1 MGGVDNRHH
10 AILTEALWAALAA
23 RGPVKSCFAASCERA
38 PVQYDLYDYQE
49 TAKAVIVRA
58 LASMDRAYQDDPTE
72 LGAVVLAA
80 PTGAGKTVV
89 ATAVIEAAL
98 DGDATTPPIEDA
110 TFLWVTDDLSLNNQ
124 TLHKMVAASSALS
137 VNRLRTIETEFDQEL
152 FDAGR
157 VYFLNIQKLNV
168 TGNLSKSGT
177 NSRTWSLWE
186 TIANTIRERPGG
198 FVVVIDEAH
207 RGMGTA
213 RSTRDTIVSQII
225 GGGTTDRPAVPVVL
239 GISATPKRFREQM
252 DDRNRTVRSHT
263 IPIEDVRGS
272 GLLKDQIILGHTGGV
287 EAAETTLL
295 RHAVQKIRDY
305 EARWIS
311 YSQSTNEPQVNPV
324 LVVQV
329 EDKPTSRML
338 GEYVNTILDEWPG
351 LQANNIVHVFGTHST
366 ADAGEHRIRWCPPE
380 DIQERKDVRV
390 VLCLTAIT
398 TGWDCP
404 RAEVLVSM
412 RVARQQDLITQIMGR
427 MVRTPLARRI
437 ESDVTLN
444 AVHCILPKFDAKA
457 VDAIAGAFELGD
469 DGIAAGTE
477 VITDEVPLLRNP
489 EFVPLTPVEPTT
501 TTDDGLAAAERA
513 KVAGW
518 LASPTEPSPSAALAP
533 DLDPSTTARRGQPV
547 PPPDQVDLW
556 DASKTDLVQS
566 SDPVEARVSSD
577 VFGVLESL
585 PTYTIPGRTPG
596 SAVSRLFR
604 LAALLAFR
612 YDTEPLEPAA
622 RRLAL
627 NTLLGEIDLFRSEL
641 DARGLLAERLNNV
654 ASTRFYERAV
664 TYGSPTMFP
673 ETEESTLV
681 LDDRGIRTL
690 MARARRAL
698 QEGLIDEYVALHALD
713 DEDVTDTM
721 ILAIALAQDPEL
733 PPRVEGRA
741 AELVSTWLQRYHSA
755 ITRLPETAREEFDR
769 VRRQSSSP
777 ERTTFT
783 IPPRAS
789 GDRRGSAYQRHV
801 LSDEAGNYRADLRPL
816 EEHVLKTELAHGAIA
831 WYRNPSNRPKNALV
845 IPWQKWDGWHGLYVD
860 FIFVHVSAGVLRPSI
875 VDPHGAFMTDAV
887 GKLKGLAAYVK
898 QHPGVFHRVQV
909 IDHLDGRY
917 RMLDLLNEE
926 VRTAILAYKGKDA
939 DDAGE
944 LYAHHGHDY

>member
-1 MGGVDNRHH
+1 M
-10 AILTEALWAALAA
+10 
-23 RGPVKSCFAASCERA
+23 
-38 PVQYDLYDYQE
+38 QYDLYDYQE
-49 TAKAVIVRA
+49 TAKAVVVRA
-58 LASMDRAYQDDPTE
+58 LASMDRAYQDDPNE

-98 DGDATTPPIEDA
+98 DGDATTAPIEDA

-137 VNRLRTIETEFDQEL
+137 VNRLRTIETGFDQEL

-207 RGMGTA
+207 RGMRTV
-213 RSTRDTIVSQII
+213 RTTRDTIVSQII
-225 GGGTTDRPAVPVVL
+225 GGGTTDRPAIPVVL

-252 DDRNRTVRSHT
+252 DDRDRTVRSHT

-305 EARWIS
+305 EDRWNS
-311 YSQSTNEPQVNPV
+311 YSRSTNEPQVNPV

-351 LQANNIVHVFGTHST
+351 LQPSNIVHVFGTHST
-366 ADAGEHRIRWCPPE
+366 AEAGEHRIRWCPPE
-380 DIQERKDVRV
+380 DIQERADVRV

-412 RVARQQDLITQIMGR
+412 RVAKQQDLIKQIMGR

-457 VDAIAGAFELGD
+457 VETIAGAFEVGD
-469 DGIAAGTE
+469 DGIAAGAE
-477 VITDEVPLLRNP
+477 VITDEMPLLRNP
-489 EFVPLTPVEPTT
+489 QFVPPAITGLATAS
-501 TTDDGLAAAERA
+501 DDGETALEERAEAER
-513 KVAGW
+513 W
-518 LASPTEPSPSAALAP
+518 LATAPEPA
-533 DLDPSTTARRGQPV
+533 PSTAEGRESHPPRRTVPA
-547 PPPDQVDLW
+547 PPPGQVDLW
-556 DASKTDLVQS
+556 EASKTDLTEPL
-566 SDPVEARVSSD
+566 DTVEARVSSD
-577 VFGVLESL
+577 VFGVIESL

-596 SAVSRLFR
+596 SAVSRVFR

-612 YDTEPLEPAA
+612 YDTDPLEPAA
-622 RRLAL
+622 RQLAL

-641 DARGLLAERLNNV
+641 DARGLLAERLANV

-664 TYGSPTMFP
+664 TYGSPTMYP

-690 MARARRAL
+690 MVRARRAL
-698 QEGLIDEYVALHALD
+698 PEGLIDEYVALHAPD
-713 DEDVTDTM
+713 DDDVTDTM

-733 PPRVEGRA
+733 SQRVEARA
-741 AELVSTWLQRYHSA
+741 AELVSSWLQRYHSA
-755 ITRLPETAREEFDR
+755 ITRLPEAAREEFDR

-777 ERTTFT
+777 EPTTFA
-783 IPPRAS
+783 IPPRAN
-789 GDRRGSAYQRHV
+789 GDRRGVEYQRHV
-801 LSDEAGNYRADLRPL
+801 LSDDAGNYRTDLRPL
-816 EEHVLKTELAHGAIA
+816 EQHVLETELSHGAVA
-831 WYRNPSNRPKNALV
+831 WYRNPPNRPKNALV
-845 IPWQKWDGWHGLYVD
+845 IPWQKWDGWHGLHVD
-860 FIFVHVSAGVLRPSI
+860 FIFVHASAGVLRPSI

-887 GKLKGLAAYVK
+887 GKLKGLAEYVGK
-898 QHPGVFHRVQV
+898 HPGVFHRVQV
-909 IDHLDGRY
+909 IDLLDGRY
-917 RMLDLLNEE
+917 RMLDLLDEE
-926 VRTAILAYKGKDA
+926 VRAAILAYKGKNA

-944 LYAHHGHDY
+944 LYARHGHDY

>member
-1 MGGVDNRHH
+1 
-10 AILTEALWAALAA
+10 
-23 RGPVKSCFAASCERA
+23 
-38 PVQYDLYDYQE
+38 VQYDLYDYQE
-49 TAKAVIVRA
+49 TAKAVVVRA

-168 TGNLSKSGT
+168 TGHLSKSGT

-252 DDRNRTVRSHT
+252 YDRNRTVRSHT

-295 RHAVQKIRDY
+295 RYAVQKIRDY
-305 EARWIS
+305 EARWTT
-311 YSQSTNEPQVNPV
+311 YSQSTNEPQINPV

-329 EDKPTSRML
+329 EDKPTPRML

-351 LQANNIVHVFGTHST
+351 LQPNNIVHVFGTHST
-366 ADAGEHRIRWCPPE
+366 AEAGEHRIRWCPPE
-380 DIQERKDVRV
+380 DIQERQDVRV

-412 RVARQQDLITQIMGR
+412 RVAKQQDLITQIMGR

-489 EFVPLTPVEPTT
+489 QFVPGMPPALTTT
-501 TTDDGLAAAERA
+501 STTDDGAAAEERA
-513 KVAGW
+513 QVEGW
-518 LASPTEPSPSAALAP
+518 LTTLAEPSPNV
-533 DLDPSTTARRGQPV
+533 DPSTSTSTSTVPRGRPA
-547 PPPDQVDLW
+547 PSPDQMDLW
-556 DASKTDLVQS
+556 SASKTDLTQPLE
-566 SDPVEARVSSD
+566 PVEARVSSD

-596 SAVSRLFR
+596 SAVSRVFR

-641 DARGLLAERLNNV
+641 DTRGLLAERLANV
-654 ASTRFYERAV
+654 ANTRFYERAV

-698 QEGLIDEYVALHALD
+698 PEGLVDEYVALHARD
-713 DEDVTDTM
+713 DDDVTDTM

-733 PPRVEGRA
+733 GPRVEGRA

-755 ITRLPETAREEFDR
+755 ITRLPEAAREEFDR

-783 IPPRAS
+783 IPPRAN
-789 GDRRGSAYQRHV
+789 GDRRGHAYQRHV

-816 EEHVLKTELAHGAIA
+816 EQHVLETELDHGAVA
-831 WYRNPSNRPKNALV
+831 WYRNPANRPKNALV

-887 GKLKGLAAYVK
+887 GKLKGLAEYVE
-898 QHPGVFHRVQV
+898 QHLGVFHRVQV
-909 IDHLDGRY
+909 VDHLDGRY
-917 RMLDLLNEE
+917 RMLDLLDEE
-926 VRTAILAYKGKDA
+926 VRAAILAYKGKDA

-944 LYAHHGHDY
+944 IYAHHGHDY

>member
-1 MGGVDNRHH
+1 M
-10 AILTEALWAALAA
+10 
-23 RGPVKSCFAASCERA
+23 
-38 PVQYDLYDYQE
+38 QYDLYDYQE
-49 TAKAVIVRA
+49 TAKAVVVRA
-58 LASMDRAYQDDPTE
+58 LASMDRAYQEDPNE
-72 LGAVVLAA
+72 IGAVVLAA

-186 TIANTIRERPGG
+186 TIANTIRERPNG

-239 GISATPKRFREQM
+239 GISATPKRFRDQM
-252 DDRNRTVRSHT
+252 TDRDRTVRSHT
-263 IPIEDVRGS
+263 IPIDDVRGS

-305 EARWIS
+305 EQRWMS
-311 YSQSTNEPQVNPV
+311 YCLATNEPQVNPV

-329 EDKPTSRML
+329 EDKPTERML
-338 GEYVNTILDEWPG
+338 CEYVNTILDEWPG
-351 LQANNIVHVFGTHST
+351 LQPSNIVHVFGTHST
-366 ADAGEHRIRWCPPE
+366 AKAGEHAIRWCPPE
-380 DIQERKDVRV
+380 DIQDRADVRV

-457 VDAIAGAFELGD
+457 VDVIAGAFELGD
-469 DGIAAGTE
+469 DGIAGGTE
-477 VITDEVPLLRNP
+477 VIVDEMPLLRNP
-489 EFVPLTPVEPTT
+489 QFVPNHQADPATVAVANDVDGSRAEGTEPDVTDWLTAPEAQSPGAPARSEPSRNQPIPPPAGQV
-501 TTDDGLAAAERA
+501 GLWEAAGIGHEAAAGA
-513 KVAGW
+513 
-518 LASPTEPSPSAALAP
+518 
-533 DLDPSTTARRGQPV
+533 
-547 PPPDQVDLW
+547 
-556 DASKTDLVQS
+556 
-566 SDPVEARVSSD
+566 VEVRVSSD

-585 PTYTIPGRTPG
+585 PTYTVPSRAPG
-596 SAVSRLFR
+596 SAVSRVIR

-612 YDTEPLEPAA
+612 YDGEPLEPAA
-622 RRLAL
+622 RALAL
-627 NTLLGEIDLFRSEL
+627 NTLLGEIDLFRAEL
-641 DARGLLAERLNNV
+641 DTRGLLAARIANV

-673 ETEESTLV
+673 ETEESSLV

-698 QEGLIDEYVALHALD
+698 PEGLIDEYVSLHAPD
-713 DEDVTDTM
+713 DDDVTDALL
-721 ILAIALAQDPEL
+721 LAIALAQDPDL
-733 PPRVEGRA
+733 PQRVEKRA
-741 AELVSTWLQRYHSA
+741 AELVSSWLQRYHSA

-777 ERTTFT
+777 ELTTFT
-783 IPPRAS
+783 IPPRAT
-789 GDRRGSAYQRHV
+789 GDRRGSMHLRHV
-801 LSDEAGNYRADLRPL
+801 LSDEDGQYRADLRPL
-816 EEHVLKTELAHGAIA
+816 EQHVLETELEHGAVA

-845 IPWQKWDGWHGLYVD
+845 IPWLKWDGWHGLYID
-860 FIFVHVSAGVLRPSI
+860 FLFVHESAGVLRPSI

-887 GKLKGLAAYVK
+887 GKLKGLAEYVEK
-898 QHPGVFHRVQV
+898 HPGVFHRVQV
-909 IDHLDGRY
+909 VDHLDGRY
-917 RMLDLLNEE
+917 RMLDLLEDE
-926 VRTAILAYKGKDA
+926 VRAAVIAYKGKDA

>member
-1 MGGVDNRHH
+1 M
-10 AILTEALWAALAA
+10 
-23 RGPVKSCFAASCERA
+23 
-38 PVQYDLYDYQE
+38 QYDLYDYQE
-49 TAKAVIVRA
+49 TAKAVVIRA
-58 LASMDRAYQDDPTE
+58 LSSMDRAYQDDPNE

-98 DGDATTPPIEDA
+98 DGDATTAPIEDA

-213 RSTRDTIVSQII
+213 RTTRDTIVSQII

-305 EARWIS
+305 EDRWTR
-311 YSQSTNEPQVNPV
+311 YSRSTNEPQVNPV

-329 EDKPTSRML
+329 EDKPTPRML

-351 LQANNIVHVFGTHST
+351 LQPGNIVHVFGTHST
-366 ADAGEHRIRWCPPE
+366 AEVGEHRIRWCPPE
-380 DIQERKDVRV
+380 DIQDRMDVRV

-404 RAEVLVSM
+404 RAEVLLSM
-412 RVARQQDLITQIMGR
+412 RVAKQQDLITQIMGR

-469 DGIAAGTE
+469 DGIAAGAE
-477 VITDEVPLLRNP
+477 VITDEVSLLRNP
-489 EFVPLTPVEPTT
+489 QFARPFATKPVATE
-501 TTDDGLAAAERA
+501 DDDAAREERA
-513 KVAGW
+513 EADKW
-518 LASPTEPSPSAALAP
+518 L
-533 DLDPSTTARRGQPV
+533 STTHENASKSTEAPSKITQASSTAIEDRESQPPRRTAPV
-547 PPPDQVDLW
+547 SSPDQVDLW
-556 DASKTDLVQS
+556 DPSKADLTEPLEQ
-566 SDPVEARVSSD
+566 VEARVTSD
-577 VFGVLESL
+577 VFGALESL

-596 SAVSRLFR
+596 SAVSRVFR

-622 RRLAL
+622 RQLAL

-641 DARGLLAERLNNV
+641 DARGLLAERLANV

-698 QEGLIDEYVALHALD
+698 PEGLIDEYVALHAPD
-713 DEDVTDTM
+713 DDDVTDTM

-733 PPRVEGRA
+733 PKRVEGRA
-741 AELVSTWLQRYHSA
+741 AELVSAWLQRYHSA

-777 ERTTFT
+777 ELTIFT

-789 GDRRGSAYQRHV
+789 GDRRGSVYERHV
-801 LSDEAGNYRADLRPL
+801 LSDDAGNYRADLRPL
-816 EEHVLKTELAHGAIA
+816 ENHVLETELSHGAVA

-860 FIFVHVSAGVLRPSI
+860 FVFVHVSAGVLRPSI

-887 GKLKGLAAYVK
+887 GKLKGLASYVEK
-898 QHPGVFHRVQV
+898 HPGVFHRVQV
-909 IDHLDGRY
+909 VDQLEDQY
-917 RMLDLLNEE
+917 RMLDLLDDE
-926 VRTAILAYKGKDA
+926 VRAAIIGYKGKDA

-944 LYAHHGHDY
+944 LYARHGHDY

>member
-1 MGGVDNRHH
+1 M
-10 AILTEALWAALAA
+10 
-23 RGPVKSCFAASCERA
+23 
-38 PVQYDLYDYQE
+38 QYDLYDYQE
-49 TAKAVIVRA
+49 TAKAVVVRA
-58 LASMDRAYQDDPTE
+58 LASMDRAYQDDPNE

-98 DGDATTPPIEDA
+98 DGDATTAPIEDA

-186 TIANTIRERPGG
+186 TIANTIRDRPGG

-213 RSTRDTIVSQII
+213 RTTRDTIVSQII

-263 IPIEDVRGS
+263 IPIEDVRSS

-305 EARWIS
+305 EDRWTS
-311 YSQSTNEPQVNPV
+311 YSRSTNEPQVNPV

-329 EDKPTSRML
+329 EDKPTPRML

-351 LQANNIVHVFGTHST
+351 LQPNNIVHVFGTHST
-366 ADAGEHRIRWCPPE
+366 AEAGEHRIRWCPPE
-380 DIQERKDVRV
+380 DIQERADVRV

-412 RVARQQDLITQIMGR
+412 RVAKQQDLITQIMGR

-444 AVHCILPKFDAKA
+444 AVHCILPKFDARA
-457 VDAIAGAFELGD
+457 VDAIANAFETGD
-469 DGIAAGTE
+469 DGIAAGAE
-477 VITDEVPLLRNP
+477 VITDEIPLLRNP
-489 EFVPLTPVEPTT
+489 QFVP
-501 TTDDGLAAAERA
+501 AAASDSATTSDDNSTAREERA
-513 KVAGW
+513 EAERW
-518 LASPTEPSPSAALAP
+518 LATAPEPARSSSEAP
-533 DLDPSTTARRGQPV
+533 EPHPPRRTVPAPRPGQFE
-547 PPPDQVDLW
+547 LW
-556 DASKTDLVQS
+556 DTSKSDLSQPPE
-566 SDPVEARVSSD
+566 PVEARVSSD
-577 VFGVLESL
+577 VFSVLESL
-585 PTYTIPGRTPG
+585 PTYTVPGRTPG
-596 SAVSRLFR
+596 SAVSRVFR
-604 LAALLAFR
+604 LAALLSFR

-622 RRLAL
+622 RQLAL
-627 NTLLGEIDLFRSEL
+627 NTLLGEIDLLRSEL
-641 DARGLLAERLNNV
+641 EARGVLNERLANV
-654 ASTRFYERAV
+654 ASTRFYERSV

-690 MARARRAL
+690 MSRARRVL
-698 QEGLIDEYVALHALD
+698 PEGLIDEYVARHAPD
-713 DEDVTDTM
+713 NDDVTDTM
-721 ILAIALAQDPEL
+721 ILAIALAQDSEL
-733 PPRVEGRA
+733 PHRVEGRA
-741 AELVSTWLQRYHSA
+741 AELVSSWLQRYHSA

-777 ERTTFT
+777 ELTTFT
-783 IPPRAS
+783 IPPRAN
-789 GDRRGSAYQRHV
+789 GDRRGSMYQRHV
-801 LSDEAGNYRADLRPL
+801 LSDDAGNYRADLRPL
-816 EEHVLKTELAHGAIA
+816 EQHVLETELSHGAVA
-831 WYRNPSNRPKNALV
+831 WYRNPPNRPKNALV

-860 FIFVHVSAGVLRPSI
+860 FVFVHASAGVLRPSI

-887 GKLKGLAAYVK
+887 GKLKGLAEYVAK
-898 QHPGVFHRVQV
+898 HPGVFHRVQV
-909 IDHLDGRY
+909 IDQVDSRY
-917 RMLDLLNEE
+917 RMLDLLDEE
-926 VRTAILAYKGKDA
+926 VRAAILAYKGKDA

>member
-1 MGGVDNRHH
+1 MPCNMMRKD
-10 AILTEALWAALAA
+10 
-23 RGPVKSCFAASCERA
+23 

-49 TAKAVIVRA
+49 TAKEVVVRA
-58 LASMDRAYQDDPTE
+58 LASMDRAYQEDPKE
-72 LGAVVLAA
+72 IGAVVLAA

-137 VNRLRTIETEFDQEL
+137 MNRLRTIETEFDQEL

-186 TIANTIRERPGG
+186 TIANTIRERPNG

-225 GGGTTDRPAVPVVL
+225 GGGSTDRPAVPVVL
-239 GISATPKRFREQM
+239 GISATPKRFRDQM
-252 DDRNRTVRSHT
+252 NDRDRTVRSHS

-287 EAAETTLL
+287 EAAETTLV
-295 RHAVQKIRDY
+295 RHGVQKIRDY
-305 EARWIS
+305 ERRWS
-311 YSQSTNEPQVNPV
+311 DYCRSTNEPQVNPV

-329 EDKPTSRML
+329 EDKPTPRTL

-351 LQANNIVHVFGTHST
+351 LQPVNIVHVFGTHST
-366 ADAGEHRIRWCPPE
+366 AEAGEHKIRWCPPE
-380 DIQERKDVRV
+380 DIQDRPDVRV

-469 DGIAAGTE
+469 DGIAGGTE

-489 EFVPLTPVEPTT
+489 HLNPTVTVDPRNPNLDEVVDDSSAESEVQIWLTAPTVANDVTRTTPAPDQPRRVPMT
-501 TTDDGLAAAERA
+501 
-513 KVAGW
+513 
-518 LASPTEPSPSAALAP
+518 PSP
-533 DLDPSTTARRGQPV
+533 
-547 PPPDQVDLW
+547 DQGDLW
-556 DASKTDLVQS
+556 DSADTNYTEAPKT
-566 SDPVEARVSSD
+566 VEAHGSSD
-577 VFGVLESL
+577 VFAVLENL
-585 PTYTIPGRTPG
+585 PTYTVPSRAPG
-596 SAVSRLFR
+596 SAVSRAFR
-604 LAALLAFR
+604 LAALLAFS
-612 YDTEPLEPAA
+612 YDGAPLEPAA
-622 RRLAL
+622 RQLVL

-641 DARGLLAERLNNV
+641 DARGLLTERLANV

-664 TYGSPTMFP
+664 TYGSPTIFP
-673 ETEESTLV
+673 ETEESVLL

-690 MARARRAL
+690 MSRARRVL
-698 QEGLIDEYVALHALD
+698 PEGLIDEYVSLHAPD
-713 DEDVTDTM
+713 DDDVTDTM

-733 PPRVEGRA
+733 SQRVEGRA
-741 AELVSTWLQRYHSA
+741 AELVSSWLQRYHSA

-777 ERTTFT
+777 ELTTFT
-783 IPPRAS
+783 IPPRAN
-789 GDRRGSAYQRHV
+789 GDQRGASYTRHV
-801 LSDEAGNYRADLRPL
+801 LSDDAGNYRADLHPL
-816 EEHVLKTELAHGAIA
+816 EQHVLNTELSHGAIA

-845 IPWQKWDGWHGLYVD
+845 VPWLKWDGWHGMHID
-860 FIFVHVSAGVLRPSI
+860 FIFVHESAGALRPSI

-887 GKLKGLAAYVK
+887 GKLKGLAEYVEK
-898 QHPGVFHRVQV
+898 HPGIFHRVQV
-909 IDHLDGRY
+909 VDQLDGRY
-917 RMLDLLNEE
+917 RMLNLLDEE
-926 VRTAILAYKGKDA
+926 VRAAVIAYKGKNT